1 MSVNIKKWINIDSLR
16 GGNSR
21 ECQIKGAI
29 ISYIHVHYHYYHH
42 HHLHHRHW
50 HHWQLC
56 CENLGSVWGVA
67 IPASECAPTVLH
79 RIIGSCVLRTVQSMS
94 IVQFCA
100 GLFGF
105 GPQFNQVVEDST
117 TWFRLMSPFYQIMRA
132 VPSSS
137 HEPYSMCTRLLR
149 AVLCE
154 MRLFGS
160 MLHCF
165 RLFRFDFILL
175 RFFVSLYFSELFSD
189 WDKCCLYH
197 YLE

>member
-1 MSVNIKKWINIDSLR
+1 MSTYSTSDNALNASLKISANIKKWINIDSLR

-29 ISYIHVHYHYYHH
+29 ISYIHDHYHYYHH

-105 GPQFNQVVEDST
+105 GPQFNQVVED
-117 TWFRLMSPFYQIMRA
+117 
-132 VPSSS
+132 
-137 HEPYSMCTRLLR
+137 CTRWVRRIFTGLWGLCLDHHTSHFQCAQDYWELCCCAKRDNLEVCCIALGCLDLSCKHWKFCLL
-149 AVLCE
+149 
-154 MRLFGS
+154 
-160 MLHCF
+160 
-165 RLFRFDFILL
+165 
-175 RFFVSLYFSELFSD
+175 
-189 WDKCCLYH
+189 
-197 YLE
+197 

>member
-1 MSVNIKKWINIDSLR
+1 MALTVTYPPPSLPNSESSPWLRSTGPVHSVSKKLIIFLLKLSTYSTSHNAMNASLKISVNIKKWINIDSLR

-29 ISYIHVHYHYYHH
+29 ISYIHDHYHYYHH

-94 IVQFCA
+94 IVQYCT
-100 GLFGF
+100 GLLGVQP
-105 GPQFNQVVEDST
+105 GC
-117 TWFRLMSPFYQIMRA
+117 R
-132 VPSSS
+132 
-137 HEPYSMCTRLLR
+137 
-149 AVLCE
+149 
-154 MRLFGS
+154 G
-160 MLHCF
+160 
-165 RLFRFDFILL
+165 
-175 RFFVSLYFSELFSD
+175 LY
-189 WDKCCLYH
+189 
-197 YLE
+197 